1 MRGISLNAR
10 VDATPWTSRSAIE
23 YGCVQSTLRKRMNP
37 PPAEIGVPVAE
48 VETPA
53 LIIDLDAFDRNIAK
67 MAEFARTAGV
77 RVRPHAKTHKSTA
90 IALRQIALGAVGQCV
105 QKVGEAEVLVR
116 GGVKDVLVSNQVVG
130 ERKLRR
136 LAALANEATVA
147 LCFDAPDQVDAAS
160 RVARDF
166 GVMLGGLVEIEVG
179 MERCGVAPGR
189 DAAALARRVADAP
202 NLKFRGLQAYH
213 GRAQHMTN
221 YQERAQAIAFAVD
234 AVRETLDALAAENL
248 PCEIIGGAGTGTF
261 AIEAASGVYNEL
273 QVGSYVFMDTE
284 YARIRGCDGRPYAEF
299 EHSLF
304 VLASVISVPAAERA
318 IVDAGLKSYSA
329 ERGPPWVHDRHD
341 VEVTGVSDEHG
352 KLKVGVRAR
361 PLSLGEKSG
370 SSPDIATRQST
381 CMIGMSVSETGAWR
395 RCGRSTPAVRAS
407 KYLTWEGAYHE
418 QRRERRQ
425 T

>member
-1 MRGISLNAR
+1 
-10 VDATPWTSRSAIE
+10 
-23 YGCVQSTLRKRMNP
+23 MNP

-53 LIIDLDAFDRNIAK
+53 LLIELDAFDRNIAK
-67 MAEFARTAGV
+67 MAEFARAAGV

-147 LCFDAPDQVDAAS
+147 LCFDAAEQVDAAS

-166 GVMLGGLVEIEVG
+166 GVTLGGLVEIEVG

-202 NLKFRGLQAYH
+202 NLKFKGLQAYH
-213 GRAQHMTN
+213 GRAQHMTAH
-221 YQERAQAIAFAVD
+221 QERAQAIAFAVD
-234 AVRETLDALAAENL
+234 AVRETLEALAAEDL

-284 YARIRGCDGRPYAEF
+284 YARIRGSDGRPYAEF
-299 EHSLF
+299 ELSLF
-304 VLASVISVPAAERA
+304 VLASVISVPTADRA

-329 ERGPPWVHDRHD
+329 ERGAPWVHDRPD

-352 KLKVGVRAR
+352 KLKVGPRAR
-361 PLSLGEKSG
+361 PLSLGEKLWLIPG
-370 SSPDIATRQST
+370 HCDPTVNLHDWYVGVRN
-381 CMIGMSVSETGAWR
+381 GRVETLWPINARGA
-395 RCGRSTPAVRAS
+395 SI
-407 KYLTWEGAYHE
+407 
-418 QRRERRQ
+418 
-425 T
+425 